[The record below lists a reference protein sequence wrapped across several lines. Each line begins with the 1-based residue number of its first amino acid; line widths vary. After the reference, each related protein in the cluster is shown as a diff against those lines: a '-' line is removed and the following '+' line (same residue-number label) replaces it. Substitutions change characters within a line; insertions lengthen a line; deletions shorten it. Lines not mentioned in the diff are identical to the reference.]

1 MRETIKDWRS
11 EWIQTNGVT
20 DELEVVIT
28 DSSLEAFHSEVYS
41 GSFAKI
47 PEKLFEKRVIE
58 NWRIIASSV
67 PEREGAY
74 SLTV

>member
-11 EWIQTNGVT
+11 EWIQTNGPT

-28 DSSLEAFHSEVYS
+28 DSSLDAFHSEVYS
-41 GSFAKI
+41 GSFAEI
-47 PEKLFEKRVIE
+47 PEQLYEKQVIE
-58 NWRIIASSV
+58 YWRIIASSV

-74 SLTV
+74 SLMV